1 MKNGVKKIKSNSK
14 NIIVYP
20 VITNKSKSKEKND
33 KNNFCKTPKNKL
45 RQKLN
50 IKKSFSFNN
59 ITNPNNNNTKTI
71 QIINS
76 INVTQYNNIKTEG
89 NCVYRIID
97 NEYLN
102 MRNKQIN
109 KEINKI
115 KKLLKNVNEQ
125 NIKKEEEINKQSNLI
140 DKILN
145 INKKAYLDTLENLEK
160 NCKNDNKNF
169 DDLLDKLYKQFHELL
184 LDNNE
189 TDLEIKTLKK
199 NIQNTKKNELMIENK
214 ILKNQYNI
222 YKNICDNIQMQNEKY
237 QIKMR
242 NKPEI
247 ENEILDKNFE
257 ILQLQENL
265 KLGNELNIQKENEK
279 ADLLNKI
286 KEYKIKN
293 KDMKKKIKKLNQEY
307 NYILLSKKEL
317 EDNLYMAYNNNYI
330 NNNEINNESI
340 YNENSTRNNNEEP
353 LSSNI
358 NSNNVSN
365 IINKTNDNKESI
377 NNISNTL
384 EETDKVKDIN
394 LNKDKNDEENENN
407 LNTVDEEKITNI
419 ESEINFKKDYIEE
432 KVNKQDND
440 INYNVNDLN
449 EISNKRINKY
459 NESFIEQNDYLSE
472 DNNT

>member
-1 MKNGVKKIKSNSK
+1 MK
-14 NIIVYP
+14 
-20 VITNKSKSKEKND
+20 
-33 KNNFCKTPKNKL
+33 
-45 RQKLN
+45 
-50 IKKSFSFNN
+50 
-59 ITNPNNNNTKTI
+59 
-71 QIINS
+71 
-76 INVTQYNNIKTEG
+76 
-89 NCVYRIID
+89 
-97 NEYLN
+97 
-102 MRNKQIN
+102 
-109 KEINKI
+109 
-115 KKLLKNVNEQ
+115 KKLQILKV
-125 NIKKEEEINKQSNLI
+125 
-140 DKILN
+140 
-145 INKKAYLDTLENLEK
+145 
-160 NCKNDNKNF
+160 
-169 DDLLDKLYKQFHELL
+169 KL
-184 LDNNE
+184 
-189 TDLEIKTLKK
+189 
-199 NIQNTKKNELMIENK
+199 

-419 ESEINFKKDYIEE
+419 ESEINFKKDIIEE

-440 INYNVNDLN
+440 INYNANDLN

>member
-1 MKNGVKKIKSNSK
+1 MKNGNKTINSNNIIEYPLISNKLKSK
-14 NIIVYP
+14 N
-20 VITNKSKSKEKND
+20 KNI
-33 KNNFCKTPKNKL
+33 FCKTPKNKI
-45 RQKLN
+45 RPKLN
-50 IKKSFSFNN
+50 IKKSFSLNN
-59 ITNPNNNNTKTI
+59 IINPDNNNSKMI

-76 INVTQYNNIKTEG
+76 INITQYNNIKTETNYG
-89 NCVYRIID
+89 YKIID

-115 KKLLKNVNEQ
+115 KIILKKVNEQ
-125 NIKKEEEINKQSNLI
+125 NIQKEEEINKQSNLI

-169 DDLLDKLYKQFHELL
+169 DDLLDKLYKHFHELM

-189 TDLEIKTLKK
+189 TDLEIKKLKI
-199 NIQNTKKNELMIENK
+199 NCQNTKKNELLIENK

-222 YKNICDNIQMQNEKY
+222 YKNICKNIEMQNEKY
-237 QIKMR
+237 QKKLK
-242 NKPEI
+242 NKLEI
-247 ENEILDKNFE
+247 ENEIFEKNFE
-257 ILQLQENL
+257 ILKLQENL

-279 ADLLNKI
+279 AELLNKI
-286 KEYKIKN
+286 KEFQLKN

-317 EDNLYMAYNNNYI
+317 EDNIYIAYNNNNI
-330 NNNEINNESI
+330 NINDNEINNESI
-340 YNENSTRNNNEEP
+340 NYDNNIRNNDEEP

-358 NSNNVSN
+358 NSNNLSN
-365 IINKTNDNKESI
+365 IINNKINNDKENV

-384 EETDKVKDIN
+384 EETDKIKDIDQ
-394 LNKDKNDEENENN
+394 NKNKNDDENN

-419 ESEINFKKDYIEE
+419 ESEINFKKDNIEE
-432 KVNKQDND
+432 KVNNKDIND
-440 INYNVNDLN
+440 INYNDNNLDEN
-449 EISNKRINKY
+449 TNKKRNKY
-459 NESFIEQNDYLSE
+459 NESFIEQNDYLNE
-472 DNNT
+472 DNINNN

>member
-1 MKNGVKKIKSNSK
+1 MFAG
-14 NIIVYP
+14 IIV
-20 VITNKSKSKEKND
+20 EAGGD
-33 KNNFCKTPKNKL
+33 
-45 RQKLN
+45 
-50 IKKSFSFNN
+50 
-59 ITNPNNNNTKTI
+59 NT
-71 QIINS
+71 
-76 INVTQYNNIKTEG
+76 V
-89 NCVYRIID
+89 
-97 NEYLN
+97 
-102 MRNKQIN
+102 
-109 KEINKI
+109 
-115 KKLLKNVNEQ
+115 
-125 NIKKEEEINKQSNLI
+125 
-140 DKILN
+140 
-145 INKKAYLDTLENLEK
+145 
-160 NCKNDNKNF
+160 

-279 ADLLNKI
+279 AELLNKI

-293 KDMKKKIKKLNQEY
+293 KEMKKKIKKLNQEY

-330 NNNEINNESI
+330 NNNEINDESI

-365 IINKTNDNKESI
+365 IINKNNDNKESI

-440 INYNVNDLN
+440 INNNVNDLN

>member
-1 MKNGVKKIKSNSK
+1 M
-14 NIIVYP
+14 
-20 VITNKSKSKEKND
+20 
-33 KNNFCKTPKNKL
+33 
-45 RQKLN
+45 
-50 IKKSFSFNN
+50 
-59 ITNPNNNNTKTI
+59 
-71 QIINS
+71 
-76 INVTQYNNIKTEG
+76 
-89 NCVYRIID
+89 
-97 NEYLN
+97 
-102 MRNKQIN
+102 
-109 KEINKI
+109 
-115 KKLLKNVNEQ
+115 
-125 NIKKEEEINKQSNLI
+125 
-140 DKILN
+140 
-145 INKKAYLDTLENLEK
+145 
-160 NCKNDNKNF
+160 
-169 DDLLDKLYKQFHELL
+169 DKLYKQFHELL

-440 INYNVNDLN
+440 INYNANDLN